1 MESISAKEKL
11 GVCLRQGIVS
21 EVCNVIISK
30 IKNECIPC
38 PKKEDWVPISKD
50 ILENLKFSHCIVALR
65 DEAFHLKNYLL
76 RPYPGRL
83 KVTMMRQIK
92 YNERLSR
99 ERKGQE
105 RTVVEDTFVQL
116 IAKFRIKCR
125 RFKALLINA
134 DKIVMT
140 T

>member
-1 MESISAKEKL
+1 MSSIDIKL
-11 GVCLRQGIVS
+11 S
-21 EVCNVIISK
+21 YVIIG
-30 IKNECIPC
+30 
-38 PKKEDWVPISKD
+38 
-50 ILENLKFSHCIVALR
+50 